1 MKNTKT
7 IFIENYPINV
17 EFLENRTGKNNSLV
31 YLRATFCKNQ
41 GDLV

>member
-17 EFLENRTGKNNSLV
+17 EFLENRTGKITAW
-31 YLRATFCKNQ
+31 YI
-41 GDLV
+41 